1 MFQAIIPFKRSE
13 TADTAPDPNRA
24 NFWPSVPAP
33 FARDCLLS
41 HYLDSLF
48 LKAKLLAQLT
58 ELDSAEE
65 KILVEV
71 GHEIASFRSPNT
83 RSLYWKSAAWAQAY
97 RIELLL
103 LLAEPASRLV
113 PELEY
118 RLSQADDIGVKGIER
133 LKGTFQ
139 RVAACQPSDK
149 NLENNLRCLLIE
161 TVKKIQWTLTKKYL
175 SRVLLRAATKNIV
188 LAALLSFFAF
198 IFPYILIF
206 LDYYQSPA
214 VADRVIHQWVGF
226 PLLTCLS
233 AGLFGSYF
241 SRLLYIQKNSATL
254 SYDELVSTKDVFAII
269 VRGSVGV
276 CGAALLYFFLHSG
289 IITGALLPDVH
300 KMSVDLSPELLEYPH
315 LLIANK
321 DLALLIIWGF
331 FAGFSER
338 LIPSILATTERK
350 LSATAGSG
358 GDITNKPLGQ
368 NAAAT

>member
-1 MFQAIIPFKRSE
+1 MFQAKIPFKSAE
-13 TADTAPDPNRA
+13 TADISHEHGREVG
-24 NFWPSVPAP
+24 WPSVSAAAP

-48 LKAKLLAQLT
+48 LKAKLLKQLT
-58 ELDSAEE
+58 DPGGTEE
-65 KILVEV
+65 NVLTEV
-71 GHEIASFRSPNT
+71 SHEIASFKAPNT
-83 RSLYWKSAAWAQAY
+83 GSLYWKSGAWAQAY

-103 LLAEPASRLV
+103 LLAEPVTRLA

-118 RLSQADDIGVKGIER
+118 RLSQADDIGVKGIDR
-133 LKGTFQ
+133 LKATFQ
-139 RVAACQPSDK
+139 RITTCQPPDPNYS
-149 NLENNLRCLLIE
+149 NNLRCLLIE

-175 SRVLLRAATKNIV
+175 SRVLLRTATKNIV
-188 LAALLSFFAF
+188 FAALLSFVAF
-198 IFPYILIF
+198 IFPYIIIF

-289 IITGALLPDVH
+289 IITGALIPDVS
-300 KMSVDLSPELLEYPH
+300 KMSVDLSREPLEYPR

-338 LIPSILATTERK
+338 LIPSILATTEKK
-350 LSATAGSG
+350 LETADG
-358 GDITNKPLGQ
+358 GAPDITNKSMVKSL
-368 NAAAT
+368 